1 MTKLVYRDYDQT
13 GLDAQYNLR
22 ALVPE
27 HPQYFQRWAE
37 ASTEA
42 RDVLEYHLDLDY
54 GDHPKEKLDY
64 FPAPNS
70 GAPILAFIHGGY
82 WQALDKG
89 DFSYLAPP
97 WIERGVS
104 FASINYPL
112 APEATI
118 PEIVESCRS
127 AVMWL
132 YHNANELGGERRLI
146 VVAGHSAGGHLA
158 TLLLATDWQKWNFAA
173 DLVKTACSISGVYD
187 LEPIRL
193 SYQNPILKLDAAS
206 ARAASPVHLPA
217 PRGKPLLLAVGTAE
231 TAEFL
236 RQQQDLA
243 QAWAVSEAVE
253 SYLLEGF
260 NHYQTPDCL
269 ADPETAV
276 FARLESLITGP
287 ANRTAS

>member
-1 MTKLVYRDYDQT
+1 MAKLVYRDYDQT

-37 ASTEA
+37 ASAEA
-42 RDVLEYHLDLDY
+42 AEVLECHLDLDY
-54 GDHPKEKLDY
+54 GDHPKQKLDY
-64 FPAPNS
+64 FPAPINA
-70 GAPILAFIHGGY
+70 APTLAFIHGGY
-82 WQALDKG
+82 WQALDKS
-89 DFSYLAPP
+89 DFRYLAPP
-97 WIERGVS
+97 WIERGVN

-127 AVMWL
+127 ALMWL
-132 YHNANELGGERRLI
+132 WHNANELGGERSRI
-146 VVAGHSAGGHLA
+146 AVAGHSAGGHLA
-158 TLLLATDWQKWNFAA
+158 TLLLTTDWQNWNFPA
-173 DLVKTACSISGVYD
+173 DLVQAACSISGVYD

-193 SYQNPILKLDAAS
+193 SYQNPILKLDAVS
-206 ARAASPVHLPA
+206 ARAASPVHLP
-217 PRGKPLLLAVGTAE
+217 PTGKPLLLAVGTAE

-236 RQQQDLA
+236 RQQEELA
-243 QAWAVSEAVE
+243 KAWAASGAVE
-253 SYLLEGF
+253 CYLLEGF

-269 ADPETAV
+269 ADPTTRV